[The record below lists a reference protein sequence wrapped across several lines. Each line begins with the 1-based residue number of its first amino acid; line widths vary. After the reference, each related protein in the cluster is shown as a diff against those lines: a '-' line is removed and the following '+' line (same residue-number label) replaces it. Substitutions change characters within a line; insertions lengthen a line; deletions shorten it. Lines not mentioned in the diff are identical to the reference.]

1 MARSSEFTQEA
12 ADRICEEI
20 VQGKSLRQLCAADD
34 MPAVSTIFKWM
45 ADFPAFSEQYA
56 RAKDEQAELLADEII
71 SIADSEGD
79 PQKARVKIDARKWV
93 ASKLKPKKYGD
104 KTQLE
109 HSGPDGGAIKA
120 SLTVEFVESADTEGV

>member
-1 MARSSEFTQEA
+1 MARPSEFTQER
-12 ADRICEEI
+12 ADAICEEI
-20 VQGKSLRQLCAADD
+20 VKGKSLRAICAADD

-45 ADFPAFSEQYA
+45 NDFPSFSEQYA

-71 SIADSEGD
+71 SIADTEADS
-79 PQKARVKIDARKWV
+79 QKARVRIDARKWV

-109 HSGPDGGAIKA
+109 HSGPDGGAIPI
-120 SLTVEFVESADTEGV
+120 TRVELVAPDGDGED